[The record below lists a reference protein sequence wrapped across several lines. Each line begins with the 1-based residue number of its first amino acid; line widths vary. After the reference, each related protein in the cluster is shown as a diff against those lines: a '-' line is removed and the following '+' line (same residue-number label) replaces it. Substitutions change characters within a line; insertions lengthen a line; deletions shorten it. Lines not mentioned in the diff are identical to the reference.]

1 VVGVLGLAALA
12 GPARAQDHGAAA
24 PSKPAEA
31 AASSAAGA
39 LALLPAEP
47 STTRH
52 ELRLGGRS
60 LDYRATAGTL
70 PLRDGAG
77 EVTAQV
83 FHVAYALEEPEAT
96 DRPVTFLFNGGP
108 GAASAFLMLGG
119 VGPRMVAFSEAGG
132 YLPPPSRLVDNPD
145 TWLAFT
151 DLVFVDPVGTGYSR
165 AAQSGEE
172 ADRRFFGVR
181 QDASAMAAFIRLW
194 LAREKRTLSP
204 VFLAGESYGGFRA
217 AVLAHALQEE
227 SGITPSGVVLISPA
241 LEFLLLRGEEF
252 ALLPWAV
259 SLPSMAAVHLE
270 RQGMD
275 PADLGPRLEEVERF
289 ALSDYLV
296 NLAAGPGD
304 LAPEVVATLARVTG
318 LSPELARQSYGR
330 ISVSRFIK
338 EYDRASRRV
347 LSRYDGTVSGPD
359 PDPASPNPGG
369 PDPVLD
375 RAVPVWTSAFVAYAR
390 EELGFETD
398 VTYRLLNPELAGGWD
413 YGTPPSRQGYAG
425 ALDELQAARTL
436 SPSLQVLIA
445 HGYADLV
452 TPYFASRYLVDQLPP
467 LAGAAPIELEVY
479 PGGHMMYTRP
489 GSRRALTEDAR
500 LLYRRAL
507 APAASEMSDG

>member
-1 VVGVLGLAALA
+1 VLAA
-12 GPARAQDHGAAA
+12 GSARAQE
-24 PSKPAEA
+24 EA
-31 AASSAAGA
+31 AKPLKPTEAAQSAAGV

-60 LDYRATAGTL
+60 LAYRATAGTL
-70 PLRDGAG
+70 PLRDSSG

-83 FHVAYALEEPEAT
+83 FHVAYALEEPGT
-96 DRPVTFLFNGGP
+96 PDRPVTFLFNGGP

-119 VGPRMVAFSEAGG
+119 VGPRTVAFSEAGG

-165 AAQSGEE
+165 AAESGEE

-194 LAREKRTLSP
+194 LAREGRTLSP

-241 LEFLLLRGEEF
+241 LEFSLLREEEF
-252 ALLPWAV
+252 TLLPWAV
-259 SLPSMAAVHLE
+259 SLPSMVAVHLE
-270 RQGMD
+270 RQGTD
-275 PADLGPRLEEVERF
+275 PADLGSRLEEVERF

-296 NLAAGPGD
+296 SLAAGPDGLD
-304 LAPEVVATLARVTG
+304 PGIVATLARVTG
-318 LSPELARQSYGR
+318 LPPELVRQSYGR

-338 EYDRASRRV
+338 EYDRASRQV

-398 VTYRLLNPELAGGWD
+398 VTYRLLNPELAGNWD
-413 YGTPPSRQGYAG
+413 YGTSPSRQGYAG

-436 SPSLQVLIA
+436 SPSLQILIA
-445 HGYADLV
+445 NGYADLV

-467 LAGAAPIELEVY
+467 LAGAAPIELAVY

-489 GSRRALTEDAR
+489 ESRRALKEDAR
-500 LLYRRAL
+500 LLYGRAL
-507 APAASEMSDG
+507 TPAASETSDG